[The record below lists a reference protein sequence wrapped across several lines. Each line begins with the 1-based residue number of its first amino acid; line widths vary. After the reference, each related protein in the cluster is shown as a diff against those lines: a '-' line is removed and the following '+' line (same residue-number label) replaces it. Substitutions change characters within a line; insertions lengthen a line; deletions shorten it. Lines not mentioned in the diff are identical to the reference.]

1 MYINVHRIIQSWRN
15 MMLPKFSKTKC
26 LVISLMS
33 LPVAFLTVYGVF
45 PEIDK
50 VSAAPKMCL
59 PCKPV
64 AAGGLAYEYHSAAAG
79 NDPHNG
85 MPDHTHHFKMN
96 QTPLTATDPCRC
108 FWQRDF
114 VKPTA
119 GKTPTAGAVLVAPV
133 SGGGVSQ

>member
-1 MYINVHRIIQSWRN
+1 V
-15 MMLPKFSKTKC
+15 KFANKTQR
-26 LVISLMS
+26 LVISLIG
-33 LPVAFLTVYGVF
+33 LPLTALAIFSVF
-45 PEIDK
+45 PGTTK
-50 VSAAPKMCL
+50 VCAASKCL

-64 AAGGLAYEYHSAAAG
+64 AVGGLAYEYHSAAAG

-96 QTPLTATDPCRC
+96 QTPLTASDPCRC

-119 GKTPTAGAVLVAPV
+119 GNTPMAGAVLVSPA
-133 SGGGVSQ
+133 SGGGVSP